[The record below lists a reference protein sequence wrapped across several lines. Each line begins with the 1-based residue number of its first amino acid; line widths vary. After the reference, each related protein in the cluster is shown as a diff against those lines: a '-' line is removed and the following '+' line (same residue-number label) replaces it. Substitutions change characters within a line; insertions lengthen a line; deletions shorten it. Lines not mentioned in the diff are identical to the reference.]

1 MGDYG
6 VFTVIQ
12 LRLFVGQTDDNGD
25 TDKAG
30 SGYDPVEER
39 PPHHFTVTQHVQ

>member
-25 TDKAG
+25 TDKAV

-39 PPHHFTVTQHVQ
+39 PHHHCTVTQHVQ